1 MKMKDKISKFLIQT
15 VAIVFLI
22 LLSVACEDLVEDG
35 YRIDYPPSTATLE
48 VEPIGF
54 ESGAV
59 NDVVSYK
66 ITADSKSLI
75 KSLVIQ
81 TNNPGANGTGFDVGA
96 EGFDDPFAD
105 HIYGTVKDDIASFTV
120 KYDYI
125 IPEGIN
131 KSKLTFSLID
141 EEGKIS
147 SEVNLKVVSAIKK
160 YNSRSIYAK
169 NNLNNDAFATID
181 GVVYPDIKT
190 NFSTTSEENFS
201 VQQKIDVFF
210 YVNNSVPVISSPADN
225 GLDLELDVENAT
237 KFKKLTSITHENFAN
252 LTAASLVEL
261 TKADSIGYYGNS
273 RVSGVKVGD
282 IIGFTTDLNAIH
294 SFKTGL
300 IEIKELHPAL
310 IDRYE
315 GTAYVMEFDM
325 VTQID
330 EQ

>member
-1 MKMKDKISKFLIQT
+1 MKNINSKKLFQPALIIFMLIISFSCDD
-15 VAIVFLI
+15 F
-22 LLSVACEDLVEDG
+22 VEDG
-35 YRIDYPPSTATLE
+35 YRVDYPPSSANLE
-48 VEPIGF
+48 VEAIGY

-59 NDVVSYK
+59 GDVVSYK
-66 ITADSKSLI
+66 ITAQSGSSI

-105 HIYGTVKDDIASFTV
+105 HIYGTVKDDITSFTV

-141 EEGKIS
+141 QEGKVS
-147 SEVNLKVVSAIKK
+147 SEANLKVVSAIKK

-169 NNLNNDAFATID
+169 NNLYNDAFATID
-181 GVVYPDIKT
+181 GVIYPDIKT
-190 NFSTTSEENFS
+190 NFSTTSEENLA
-201 VQQKIDVFF
+201 VQEKIDIFF
-210 YVNNSVPVISSPADN
+210 YVSNSVAIISSPADN
-225 GLDLELDVENAT
+225 GLDLELDVENQT
-237 KFKKLTSITHENFAN
+237 KFKKLTSVSNEDFAN

-261 TKADSIGYYGNS
+261 TKADSIGYHGSS
-273 RVSGVKVGD
+273 RVSGIRVGD
-282 IIGFTTDLNAIH
+282 IIGFTTDLNALH

-300 IEIKELHPAL
+300 IKVKELHPAL
-310 IDRYE
+310 IDRYS
-315 GTAYVMEFDM
+315 GTAYMMEFDV